1 MLAESMTCCTPLSC
15 PPERETSWY
24 ASREKEGAVQAR
36 GVMNSALEDIE
47 LYGVSVR

>member
-15 PPERETSWY
+15 PLERETSWY
-24 ASREKEGAVQAR
+24 ASREEGAVQVR

-47 LYGVSVR
+47 LYRVSVR

>member
-15 PPERETSWY
+15 PLERETSWY